1 MRAWVVHEPGPMAT
15 RPLRLLDRPVPEPG
29 PAELLIRVLRC
40 GVCRTDLHL
49 AEGDLLPRR
58 PDVVPA
64 HEVAGEVVRAGRC
77 ATRFT
82 AGDPVGGACRAGAGG
97 PLPSSRRATQHPS
110 PPPG

>member
-58 PDVVPA
+58 PDVVPG
-64 HEVAGEVVRAGRC
+64 HEVVGEVVRAGRC

-82 AGDPVGGACRAGAGG
+82 AGGRGRGARPAGAEGA
-97 PLPSSRRATQHPS
+97 L
-110 PPPG
+110 